1 MKQRTS
7 LFAAGAAILLAVAG
21 CSRGPAPEMAPAY
34 VGTWHIAGQADP
46 TTLTFGEDTFT
57 FTVGD
62 GTSVIAPPVPIEP
75 EEGMEPPENVST
87 KFTVSGSLSVEGD
100 TSFKLTVPEDGV
112 SIEFVDG
119 VGELEQEFSTA
130 LFTVLFREL
139 PEEPMMVEIDDAG
152 TTMTMI
158 GLFSGLLT
166 APDFLAPVTAC
177 RDAPCAGG

>member
-7 LFAAGAAILLAVAG
+7 LFAASAAILLAVAG

-46 TTLTFGEDTFT
+46 TTLTFGKDTFT

-62 GTSVIAPPVPIEP
+62 RSTVLQPLVPPG
-75 EEGMEPPENVST
+75 EGAENVVT
-87 KFTVSGSLSVEGD
+87 MLTVRGSLSVEGD

-112 SIEFVDG
+112 AVEFVEGFEDPLG
-119 VGELEQEFSTA
+119 L
-130 LFTVLFREL
+130 TVPSITVIFRAVT
-139 PEEPMMVEIDDAG
+139 EEPMAVEIDDAG
-152 TTMTMI
+152 TTMTMT

-166 APDFLAPVTAC
+166 PQNPLLPVTAC
-177 RDAPCAGG
+177 KDAPCAGG

>member
-1 MKQRTS
+1 MKQWTS

-62 GTSVIAPPVPIEP
+62 GSTVIDPPVPLEP
-75 EEGMEPPENVST
+75 EEGMEVPESAST

-119 VGELEQEFSTA
+119 VGELEQELSTA
-130 LFTVLFREL
+130 LFTVLFRGL
-139 PEEPMMVEIDDAG
+139 SEEPMMVDIDDAG

-166 APDFLAPVTAC
+166 QQNPFLPLTAC
-177 RDAPCAGG
+177 KGARCAGG

>member
-1 MKQRTS
+1 MKQRTT
-7 LFAAGAAILLAVAG
+7 LFAASAAILLAVAG
-21 CSRGPAPEMAPAY
+21 CSRGPAPEMAPDY

-57 FTVGD
+57 FIVGD
-62 GTSVIAPPVPIEP
+62 GTSVIDPPVPIEP

-119 VGELEQEFSTA
+119 VEELLQEFSTE
-130 LFTVLFREL
+130 LFTELFKDFT
-139 PEEPMMVEIDDAG
+139 EEPMMVQIDDAG
-152 TTMTMI
+152 TTMTMT

-166 APDFLAPVTAC
+166 LPDLRARLTAC
-177 RDAPCAGG
+177 KGAPCAGA

>member
-57 FTVGD
+57 FIVGD
-62 GTSVIAPPVPIEP
+62 GSTVLQPLV
-75 EEGMEPPENVST
+75 PPEKGAENVAT
-87 KFTVSGSLSVEGD
+87 MLTVSGSLSVEGD
-100 TSFKLTVPEDGV
+100 TSFKLTVPDGGV

-119 VGELEQEFSTA
+119 VEELLQEFSTE
-130 LFTVLFREL
+130 LFTELFKDFT
-139 PEEPMMVEIDDAG
+139 EEPMMVQIDDAG
-152 TTMTMI
+152 TTMTMT

-166 APDFLAPVTAC
+166 LPDLRARLTAC
-177 RDAPCAGG
+177 KGAPCAGA

>member
-1 MKQRTS
+1 MKQRTT
-7 LFAAGAAILLAVAG
+7 LFAASAAILLAVAG

-57 FTVGD
+57 FIVGD
-62 GTSVIAPPVPIEP
+62 GSTVLQPLVPP
-75 EEGMEPPENVST
+75 EEGAENVAT
-87 KFTVSGSLSVEGD
+87 MLTVSGSLSVEGD

-119 VGELEQEFSTA
+119 VGELEQELSTA
-130 LFTVLFREL
+130 SFTVLFRGL
-139 PEEPMMVEIDDAG
+139 SEEPMLVDIDDAG

-158 GLFSGLLT
+158 GLFSGILT
-166 APDFLAPVTAC
+166 APDLLASLTAC
-177 RDAPCAGG
+177 RDAPCAGA

>member
-34 VGTWHIAGQADP
+34 VGTWHIRQADP
-46 TTLTFGEDTFT
+46 TTLTLGEDTFT

-62 GTSVIAPPVPIEP
+62 GSTVLQPLVPP
-75 EEGMEPPENVST
+75 EEGAENMAT
-87 KFTVSGSLSVEGD
+87 MLTVSGGLSVEGG
-100 TSFKLTVPEDGV
+100 TSFTLTVPNDGV
-112 SIEFVDG
+112 AVDFVEGFEDPLG
-119 VGELEQEFSTA
+119 LAVGIL
-130 LFTVLFREL
+130 TVLFQGL
-139 PEEPMMVEIDDAG
+139 TEEPMLVDIDDAG

-166 APDFLAPVTAC
+166 APDLLAPLTAC
-177 RDAPCAGG
+177 RDAPCAGA

>member
-7 LFAAGAAILLAVAG
+7 LFAASAAILLAVAG

-57 FTVGD
+57 FIVGD
-62 GTSVIAPPVPIEP
+62 GSTVLQPLVPP
-75 EEGMEPPENVST
+75 EEGAENVAT
-87 KFTVSGSLSVEGD
+87 MLTVSGSLSVEGD

-112 SIEFVDG
+112 DVEFVEGFEDPLG
-119 VGELEQEFSTA
+119 LTVPFFTR
-130 LFTVLFREL
+130 LFQGLTEGPMTVD
-139 PEEPMMVEIDDAG
+139 IDDAG

-158 GLFSGLLT
+158 GLFTGILTTPDLLAPLT
-166 APDFLAPVTAC
+166 AC
-177 RDAPCAGG
+177 KDAPCAGA

>member
-62 GTSVIAPPVPIEP
+62 GTTVLQPPLPP
-75 EEGMEPPENVST
+75 EQGMEAREPVAT
-87 KFTVSGSLSVEGD
+87 MLTVSGILAVEGD
-100 TSFKLTVPEDGV
+100 TSFKLTVPDDGV
-112 SIEFVDG
+112 AIEFVEG
-119 VGELEQEFSTA
+119 VNQFAQDFSAMLFLVLYQEYT
-130 LFTVLFREL
+130 
-139 PEEPMMVEIDDAG
+139 EEPMMVEIDDTG